1 MKLEEMKALPP
12 DKQAALISKIDAA
25 RKKGK
30 ATNYSATYG
39 AGGATIARAAGVSE
53 HEGKKLHEAY
63 WRLNWSIPAI
73 ADGLT
78 TKTCRRQKWLYNPVS
93 RLWYS
98 LRAEKDRWS
107 TLNQGTGVW
116 CFDTWVKYIREGKM
130 PVIATF
136 HDEVVVLIREEN
148 IERASKFLRTTI
160 EKTNRDLKLNRE
172 LDIDIQ
178 TGKNYAQIH

>member
-1 MKLEEMKALPP
+1 MTLDEMKALPL
-12 DKQAALISKIDAA
+12 DKQKALIAKVDAA

-98 LRAEKDRWS
+98 LRTEKDRWS

-116 CFDTWVKYIREGKM
+116 CFDTWVKYQRQKGLPQIGQM
-130 PVIATF
+130 
-136 HDEVVVLIREEN
+136 HDETINLVKEKNKDKAAEVLRWAIEE
-148 IERASKFLRTTI
+148 
-160 EKTNRDLKLNRE
+160 TNKELKLNRE
-172 LDIDIQ
+172 LDIDVAFGL
-178 TGKNYAQIH
+178 TYADIH

>member
-1 MKLEEMKALPP
+1 MNLQAMKALPP
-12 DKQAALISKIDAA
+12 DKQKALIDKVDSA

-53 HEGKKLHEAY
+53 QEGKKLHEAY

-78 TKTCRRQKWLYNPVS
+78 TKVCRRQKWLYNPVS
-93 RLWYS
+93 KLWYS
-98 LRAEKDRWS
+98 LRAEKDRFS

-116 CFDTWVKYIREGKM
+116 CFDTWVKYIRQGGL
-130 PVIATF
+130 PITAQF
-136 HDEVVVLIREEN
+136 HDEVCCCIQEKN
-148 IERASKFLRTTI
+148 KGRAEALLRKAI
-160 EKTNRDLKLNRE
+160 GQTNKELQLNRE
-172 LDIDIQ
+172 LDIDTQ
-178 TGKNYAQIH
+178 FGRAYSEIH